1 MNCIN
6 NVLPSKLL
14 TSVIQTLGE
23 ISLENKYTEHS
34 GRYGLEIFD
43 TDVLSYLSNNL
54 MKLVSNQL
62 KIKKKLLLYK
72 VWACIDEPNFEI
84 PYHKDDIYK
93 AVSCI
98 IYLNDN
104 FEGTTYLND
113 DITPTTVKPEKN
125 KLIYFLSN
133 QVIHCVRKKPFKRY
147 TIQFYYGYESDNN
160 S

>member
-1 MNCIN
+1 MNCID
-6 NVLPSKLL
+6 NVLPTKLL
-14 TSVIQTLGE
+14 DSVIKTLDE
-23 ISLENKYTEHS
+23 ISLENKYTEHI
-34 GRYGLEIFD
+34 GRYGLEISD
-43 TDVLSYLSNNL
+43 TDVLNYLSKNL
-54 MKLVSNQL
+54 RKQVSTKL
-62 KIKKKLLLYK
+62 KIKKQLFLHK

-113 DITPTTVKPEKN
+113 EFTPTTVQPKKN

-147 TIQFYYGYESDNN
+147 TIQFYYGYE
-160 S
+160 